1 MVMKGVLS
9 LPKFKFRSARKNK
22 FNFIK
27 DRDEL
32 LNSELITG
40 AHTEIFSNKK
50 IIVEACQ
57 SIVDYRSEYIK
68 LKLKKGFLNIMGNEF
83 LITAFDDE
91 KIVIKGN
98 ILSIE
103 FCL

>member
-1 MVMKGVLS
+1 M
-9 LPKFKFRSARKNK
+9 PKFKFRSARKNK

-27 DRDEL
+27 DRDEI
-32 LNSELITG
+32 LNSDLVGG

-50 IIVEACQ
+50 IIIEGCQ
-57 SIVDYRSEYIK
+57 SIVDYQNDYLK

-83 LITAFDDE
+83 LITAFDNE
-91 KIVIKGN
+91 KIVVKGN

-103 FCL
+103 FCV

>member
-1 MVMKGVLS
+1 M
-9 LPKFKFRSARKNK
+9 PKFRFKSARKNK

-27 DRDEL
+27 DYDEIL
-32 LNSELITG
+32 SSEIIAG

-50 IIVEACQ
+50 IIIEGCQ
-57 SIVDYRSEYIK
+57 SIVDYQNNYIK
-68 LKLKKGFLNIMGNEF
+68 LKLKKGFLNILGNEF

-98 ILSIE
+98 IVSIE
-103 FCL
+103 FCV

>member
-1 MVMKGVLS
+1 M
-9 LPKFKFRSARKNK
+9 PKFRFKSARKNK

-27 DRDEL
+27 DSDEIL
-32 LNSELITG
+32 SSEIITG

-50 IIVEACQ
+50 IIIEGCQ
-57 SIVDYRSEYIK
+57 SILDYQSDYIK
-68 LKLKKGFLNIMGNEF
+68 LKLKKGFLNVLGNEF

-98 ILSIE
+98 IVSVE
-103 FCL
+103 FCI